1 VKRWLVLAACGGA
14 PRAVTPVALSH
25 GAPIDARAGAV
36 VEQGD
41 AVYVLAG
48 EVALIARGGIVTTR
62 IESPRPWRFGA
73 SIAAPDGDGRWV
85 VAVDDEGAPWRLT
98 LSGEREPV
106 AERLGLAGAKVRALG
121 GAGTTFAADLG
132 DSLAY
137 TTDGVHLTRV
147 PTGATDQLA
156 VARGVLARVTAGHL
170 ERWDLAHGT
179 RVSYALSP
187 IAIGF
192 LDGDHPRLVAVE
204 ARRLWVETDG
214 KLVAFALPRVPIS
227 LAARGDRAWIAAAGE
242 LYLFDGKQVR
252 PASGG
257 DRRGAL
263 LAASSAGDAWLATD
277 HGLIRYSIGASAD
290 DPAWQ
295 AQVAPVFQRVC
306 GHCHLPGGEAGI
318 DLSTAAAWQSERAEI
333 SRRVLTTR
341 TMPPAGTE
349 LSDADR
355 AALAAWLTSTS
366 SPRGE

>member
-1 VKRWLVLAACGGA
+1 MKRALLVLAACGGA
-14 PRAVTPVALSH
+14 PHAVTPVALSH
-25 GAPIDARAGAV
+25 GAAIDARAGAV

-85 VAVDDEGAPWRLT
+85 VAVDDDGVPWRLT

-106 AERLGLAGAKVRALG
+106 ADRLGLAGAKVRALG
-121 GAGTTFAADLG
+121 GAGATFAADLG
-132 DSLAY
+132 DAIAY
-137 TTDGVHLTRV
+137 TTDGVHLARV

-156 VARGVLARVTAGHL
+156 VGRGTLARVTAGHV
-170 ERWDLAHGT
+170 ERWDLVHGT
-179 RVSYALSP
+179 RVSFALSP
-187 IAIGF
+187 IAIAF
-192 LDGDHPRLVAVE
+192 LGGDGEHPRLVAVE
-204 ARRLWVETDG
+204 ARRLWVENDG
-214 KLVAFALPRVPIS
+214 KLVAFALPRVPSS

-242 LYLFDGKQVR
+242 LYLFDGKQVL
-252 PASGG
+252 PASYD

-263 LAASSAGDAWLATD
+263 LAASPAGDAWLATD
-277 HGLIRYSIGASAD
+277 HGVVRYSIGATAD

-295 AQVAPVFQRVC
+295 SQVAPVFQRVC
-306 GHCHLPGGEAGI
+306 AHCHLPGGEAGI

-333 SRRVLTTR
+333 ARRVLVTR

-349 LSDADR
+349 LSEADR
-355 AALAAWLTSTS
+355 AALAAWLAH
-366 SPRGE
+366 